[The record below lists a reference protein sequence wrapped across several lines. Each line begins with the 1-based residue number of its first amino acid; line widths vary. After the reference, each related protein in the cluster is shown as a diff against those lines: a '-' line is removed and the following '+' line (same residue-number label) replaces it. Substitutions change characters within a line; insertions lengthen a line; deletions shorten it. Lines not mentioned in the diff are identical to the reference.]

1 MNLQESIRKILREEI
16 SNSVNSVLRRLHEVD
31 WLVEFSVREIQ
42 RQYNGI
48 CNVGTSENFV
58 ETVIEKTGDGMYWDF
73 FADTIDDGSEEW
85 SQDGEFTDTVT
96 IPDFSQAINNYLE
109 NCTGDTDG
117 FCSSPLKLHSDS
129 PGLIKISG
137 INVNYREKECQAH
150 SCKIHL

>member
-85 SQDGEFTDTVT
+85 GKMYRFIEKYV
-96 IPDFSQAINNYLE
+96 E
-109 NCTGDTDG
+109 NKFGDELRKHFHTQCGD
-117 FCSSPLKLHSDS
+117 
-129 PGLIKISG
+129 
-137 INVNYREKECQAH
+137 
-150 SCKIHL
+150 